1 MKPKRR
7 KLEKLVG
14 WGDPQDESNDGGFNF
29 EVVTGLGVGN
39 LPNNQNINVG
49 VGLEV
54 GNSFGVGRNDTG
66 KGLVLEQRWDLEIK
80 NKLRRQ

>member
-1 MKPKRR
+1 MI
-7 KLEKLVG
+7 
-14 WGDPQDESNDGGFNF
+14 
-29 EVVTGLGVGN
+29 GLGVGN